1 LTSCKKTAQGVRVP
15 GDPVVPVVRY
25 LGLDAMSREIVVPT
39 TTFVYQAAVP
49 EEEDRTT
56 EFKTITGGNPAASSF
71 WYDRIDLAEE

>member
-1 LTSCKKTAQGVRVP
+1 
-15 GDPVVPVVRY
+15 
-25 LGLDAMSREIVVPT
+25 MSREIVVPT